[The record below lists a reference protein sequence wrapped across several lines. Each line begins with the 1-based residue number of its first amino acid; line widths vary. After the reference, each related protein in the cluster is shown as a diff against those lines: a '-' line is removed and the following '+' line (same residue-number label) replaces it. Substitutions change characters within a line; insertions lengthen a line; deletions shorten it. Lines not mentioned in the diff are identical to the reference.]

1 MSGGS
6 IAFDR
11 AAEFYDRT
19 RAVDEAAMARTV
31 EVVGAEVRDRGRVL
45 EVGVGTGLLAL
56 PMHAAGVDVHGLDLS
71 EPMVAKIAE
80 KAGGAIPFR
89 VVLGDAT
96 RQPFRDDAFG
106 AAYLRWVLHL
116 IPNWTDVLAEVVRVV
131 APGGA
136 FLVNLGAY
144 GGPRRDVQM
153 RFAEITGISISPVGL
168 AWGATDELDAAM
180 RAFGAGVR
188 ELEPVHEGG
197 EEPMRAFLDEIR
209 DNLFSWTWKVPE
221 DVRLRAVAELEP
233 WAQERWGDLDE
244 VRRFDHATVWRA
256 YDLP

>member
-56 PMHAAGVDVHGLDLS
+56 PMHAAGVLGRGAGPVLPALPMHAAGVDVHGLDLS

-89 VVLGDAT
+89 VVL
-96 RQPFRDDAFG
+96 
-106 AAYLRWVLHL
+106 
-116 IPNWTDVLAEVVRVV
+116 
-131 APGGA
+131 
-136 FLVNLGAY
+136 
-144 GGPRRDVQM
+144 
-153 RFAEITGISISPVGL
+153 
-168 AWGATDELDAAM
+168 
-180 RAFGAGVR
+180 
-188 ELEPVHEGG
+188 
-197 EEPMRAFLDEIR
+197 
-209 DNLFSWTWKVPE
+209 
-221 DVRLRAVAELEP
+221 
-233 WAQERWGDLDE
+233 
-244 VRRFDHATVWRA
+244 
-256 YDLP
+256 